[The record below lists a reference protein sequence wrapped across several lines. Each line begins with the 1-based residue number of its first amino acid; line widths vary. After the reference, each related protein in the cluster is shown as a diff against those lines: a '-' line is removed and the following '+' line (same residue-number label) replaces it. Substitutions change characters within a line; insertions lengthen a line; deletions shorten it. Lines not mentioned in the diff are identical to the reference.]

1 MTHRFDRTAAQP
13 TSVFHSAFPRSL
25 RSLLFNSIAT
35 KWIGT
40 EGNKGNEVCRWQKNA
55 WPLMFA
61 LMLAISSSEVI
72 AGPRVDIVIGE
83 KAPALERLAADELAN
98 QLKRVY
104 EADVKIGSSASVDTP
119 YVIFVGSPDTNA
131 SMKPFADFWPS
142 GDKKLSGQGHL
153 LRSVTHNKKPA
164 LLIGGGSPVATY
176 WAVAEFGH
184 RLGIRSM
191 LFGDL
196 DPVAPPGFTLERHDV
211 VIEPSPRHRGWK
223 FRNSFYTD
231 SGCWSSDEFRSAFRQ
246 LAKLRF
252 NQVTISIEEWQP
264 YTHFEFGG
272 IERSSS
278 QAVGRKVPIA
288 VAGDTLGR
296 KVFGGAKVFEHP
308 NFSNAQTYA
317 ERRAAAEKHLHSV
330 IDAAQEVGLSVT
342 LHVPLGSF
350 PVEFAALWPET
361 AKKLPAGSNTVHK
374 SLGDLAKDSKLAGLT
389 KASVRA
395 VLETYPTIDGLHIDR
410 PLVDDVETTRAFLAQ
425 PGLLK
430 RPDGRQLAV
439 TMFDVTDDSDEVQ
452 VTRLIPDMNSSK
464 PSLGFV
470 LDLTLLNTLPCF
482 RPQRWEKQWDEM
494 ARLGNGFEVVISGIG
509 ENDLPAY
516 WLSRRSC
523 GHSLSSQEACRELL
537 TPVCG
542 EEIDHRVWKGVEF
555 AQSAIMALMERDSGL
570 GIPKVQAIMEKTD
583 PAPPTWNTARD
594 GFLNAM
600 NEMYRA
606 NTRARE
612 GGRAY
617 TLYLARRFE
626 FAYEYMNYAE
636 AVRKSAIAERAND
649 RDAQIAEIEKAI
661 EALNNALN
669 AMAAVARSNSDR
681 GLIAVLNEY
690 GYRPLKK
697 KLAEAED
704 AVK

>member
-1 MTHRFDRTAAQP
+1 MVSRCCRSIFLPFIFLPILHP
-13 TSVFHSAFPRSL
+13 TSQ
-25 RSLLFNSIAT
+25 LL
-35 KWIGT
+35 
-40 EGNKGNEVCRWQKNA
+40 
-55 WPLMFA
+55 
-61 LMLAISSSEVI
+61 

-83 KAPALERLAADELAN
+83 KAPTLERLAADELSS

-104 EADVKIGSSASVDTP
+104 EADVKIASTAPADAP
-119 YVIFVGSPDTNA
+119 HVIFVGSPDTNA
-131 SMKPFADFWPS
+131 SMKPFADSWPS
-142 GDKKLSGQGHL
+142 GDKKLTEQGHL

-196 DPVAPPGFTLERHDV
+196 DPISPPAFSLQGHKVL
-211 VIEPSPRHRGWK
+211 IEPSPQHRGWK
-223 FRNSFYTD
+223 FENWFYTN
-231 SGCWSSDEFRSAFRQ
+231 SGFWSTYEYRRAFGQ
-246 LAKLRF
+246 LSKLRF
-252 NQVTISIEEWQP
+252 NHVSIEIQEWQP
-264 YTHFEFGG
+264 YTHFQFGG
-272 IERSSS
+272 IERSTSLG
-278 QAVGRKVPIA
+278 VGRKTPIE

-296 KVFGGAKVFEHP
+296 KAFGGAKLFEHP
-308 NFSNAQTYA
+308 HFTNSQSYS
-317 ERRAAAEKHLHSV
+317 ERREAAEQQLRSV
-330 IDAAQEVGLSVT
+330 IAAAQEHGLNVT
-342 LHVPLGSF
+342 LQVPLNSF
-350 PVEFAALWPET
+350 PIEFAALWPET
-361 AKKLPAGSNTVHK
+361 VAKLPAGSTSIYK
-374 SLGDLAKDSKLAGLT
+374 SLGDLSKDSKLAGLA

-395 VLETYPTIDGLHIDR
+395 VLETYPTIDGLRIDR
-410 PLVDDVETTRAFLAQ
+410 PLIDDVDTVQQFLAQ
-425 PGLLK
+425 PNLLK
-430 RPDGRQLAV
+430 RPDGRQVSV
-439 TMFDVTDDSDEVQ
+439 TTLNLTDDSDEVQ
-452 VTRLIPDMNSSK
+452 VTRLIPDTNSSK
-464 PSLGFV
+464 SNLGFI
-470 LDLTLLNTLPCF
+470 LDLTALNTLPCF

-494 ARLGNGFEVVISGIG
+494 TRLGVGFEVLVSGVG

-523 GHSLSSQEACRELL
+523 RQALSPVEACRDLL

-542 EEIDHRVWKGVEF
+542 EEVDHRVWKAVEF
-555 AQSAIMALMERDSGL
+555 AQSAATALAERDSGL
-570 GIPKVQAIMEKTD
+570 GIPKVQAIMEKSD
-583 PAPPTWNTARD
+583 PVPLAWSTARD

-626 FAYEYMNYAE
+626 FAFEYMNYAE

-649 RDAQIAEIEKAI
+649 RDTQIAEIEKAI
-661 EALNNALN
+661 ESLNNALN
-669 AMAAVARSNSDR
+669 AVAAVARSNSDR

-697 KLAEAED
+697 KLAEAE
-704 AVK
+704 AAK